1 MSHPRLSTSTKIG
14 YAFGSVGTGGFS
26 TVPGLL
32 LLYYLTDELGVT
44 ALVAGMVVLLPKAWD
59 VVLNPLVGNWSDH
72 TQSRRPSSP

>member
-1 MSHPRLSTSTKIG
+1 MSSPRLRTSTKIG

-44 ALVAGMVVLLPKAWD
+44 ALVAGIDRGHWDARMDVLS
-59 VVLNPLVGNWSDH
+59 VRESLNALGLA
-72 TQSRRPSSP
+72 